1 MNNCSDKKNVDIGG
15 NNIYNPL
22 DNENHAK
29 HVNNTRNTL
38 FLLRASIVKNFNG
51 YFLTKKLR
59 NRKLIKVRS
68 FTGAKVRCMYNHFK
82 PII

>member
-1 MNNCSDKKNVDIGG
+1 MVVIKKKFDIGG

-22 DNENHAK
+22 DNKNHAK
-29 HVNNTRNTL
+29 YVNNTRNTL
-38 FLLRASIVKNFNG
+38 FLLRDSIVKNFNG

>member
-1 MNNCSDKKNVDIGG
+1 MVVIKKKFDIGG

-22 DNENHAK
+22 DHKNHAK
-29 HVNNTRNTL
+29 YVNNTRNTL
-38 FLLRASIVKNFNG
+38 FLLRDSIVKNFNG

-68 FTGAKVRCMYNHFK
+68 FTGAKVRCMYNHVK

>member
-1 MNNCSDKKNVDIGG
+1 MVVIIKNFDIGG

-29 HVNNTRNTL
+29 HVHNTMNKL
-38 FLLRASIVKNFNG
+38 FLLADSIVKNFNG

-68 FTGAKVRCMYNHFK
+68 FTEAKVRCMYNHVK

>member
-1 MNNCSDKKNVDIGG
+1 MVVIKKKFDIGG

-22 DNENHAK
+22 DNENQAK

-38 FLLRASIVKNFNG
+38 FLLRDSIVKNFNG

-68 FTGAKVRCMYNHFK
+68 FTGAKVRCMYNHVK